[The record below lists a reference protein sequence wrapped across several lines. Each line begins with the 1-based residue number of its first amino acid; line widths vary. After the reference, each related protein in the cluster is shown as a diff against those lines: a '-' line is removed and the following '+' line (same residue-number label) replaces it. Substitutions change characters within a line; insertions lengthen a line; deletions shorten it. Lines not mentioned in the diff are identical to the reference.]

1 MYKCATGV
9 PALASDTVLFLLS
22 APQMLLKPRIGTGST
37 VANSAV
43 DTLKLSIVS
52 RVIPAAVVGFIDTFS
67 YNYTTQVFAMR
78 ASAPNAA
85 DMIVEGVNTL
95 VYVPAHVNRKPSELV
110 VGGVAKL
117 SHVVTQ
123 PDGSWI
129 VEVAVEAAAEGN
141 EGEYTVQLGDD
152 AAGSALAALPRAADR
167 LAAMIVQDDVATE
180 VQVGAA
186 LQALGATQD
195 TAQ

>member
-1 MYKCATGV
+1 MIGTFEINDEQLNWFD
-9 PALASDTVLFLLS
+9 PWFQLF
-22 APQMLLKPRIGTGST
+22 RIGTGST
-37 VANSAV
+37 VENSAV

-52 RVIPAAVVGFIDTFS
+52 RVIPAAVVGFIDAFS

-85 DMIVEGVNTL
+85 DMNAEGVNTL

-129 VEVAVEAAAEGN
+129 VEVAVEAVANGDV
-141 EGEYTVQLGDD
+141 GEYTVQLGDD
-152 AAGSALAALPRAADR
+152 AAGNALAALPRAADR
-167 LAAMIVQDDVATE
+167 LAAMMAQDDVATE
-180 VQVGAA
+180 AQVGAA
-186 LQALGATQD
+186 LRAQGATERIN
-195 TAQ
+195 

>member
-1 MYKCATGV
+1 MV
-9 PALASDTVLFLLS
+9 E
-22 APQMLLKPRIGTGST
+22 
-37 VANSAV
+37 NSAV

-78 ASAPNAA
+78 AFAPNAA
-85 DMIVEGVNTL
+85 DMIAEGVNTL
-95 VYVPAHVNRKPSELV
+95 IYVPAHVNRKPSELA

-129 VEVAVEAAAEGN
+129 VEVAVEAVAEGN
-141 EGEYTVQLGDD
+141 VGEYTVQLGDD
-152 AAGSALAALPRAADR
+152 DAGNALAALPRATDR

-180 VQVGAA
+180 VQLRAA
-186 LQALGATQD
+186 LQALGATQRD
-195 TAQ
+195 ND